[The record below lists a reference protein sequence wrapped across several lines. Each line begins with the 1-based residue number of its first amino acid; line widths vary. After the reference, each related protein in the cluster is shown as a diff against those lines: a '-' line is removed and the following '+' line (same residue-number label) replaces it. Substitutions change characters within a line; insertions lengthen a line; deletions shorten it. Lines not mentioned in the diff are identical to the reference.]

1 MKQKIQH
8 IRTVLLQ
15 VDKLLKEYTYLL
27 CKRVN
32 FSIIGAILHNL
43 CLRKFLLKINYFYN
57 SFFYSD
63 KRERERES
71 SVFFLELSLFWRT
84 CMSQVLMNDVRF
96 LRISKPFKLVII
108 FRIAR
113 QIFR

>member
-1 MKQKIQH
+1 MKQKILH

-57 SFFYSD
+57 LI
-63 KRERERES
+63 REREREFG
-71 SVFFLELSLFWRT
+71 VLPRVISLLAYLHVTGVNERRSF
-84 CMSQVLMNDVRF
+84 SAD
-96 LRISKPFKLVII
+96 
-108 FRIAR
+108 
-113 QIFR
+113 